1 MGEYEGNSYNYVVM
15 CLELMLWICVFFIE
29 VYLLMIVLGI
39 FGVYYFYFKCL
50 WWGFFYFFI
59 FGLFGVGWFIDIFRF
74 LVLVVWF
81 NNEVFYL
88 DLSFVKK
95 KCLDDVYV
103 LWFLGGFIGR
113 LYYIVMVESSI
124 WIMKYLIIVDRILK
138 LYIKLIY
145 FFW

>member
-1 MGEYEGNSYNYVVM
+1 
-15 CLELMLWICVFFIE
+15 
-29 VYLLMIVLGI
+29 MIVLGI

-145 FFW
+145 LFW